1 MRNGVAGGFPAQGTL
16 RMGLKV
22 MTMLGPCREASG
34 FSTWLLLSNRV
45 APGIDARGRRD
56 AKESSEKLCAQQLLV
71 CKQDGRRKKLPRES
85 VDRKSPKNQN
95 LRKKIHD

>member
-1 MRNGVAGGFPAQGTL
+1 
-16 RMGLKV
+16 MGLKV

-56 AKESSEKLCAQQLLV
+56 AKRVFRETLCSAAAHVQTGWKKKETPGGV
-71 CKQDGRRKKLPRES
+71 CRQKMS
-85 VDRKSPKNQN
+85 
-95 LRKKIHD
+95 